1 MSIKN
6 RLLISSAMCL
16 ALVLGVGWLV
26 IFQFNSL
33 EEELDRLKVNSA
45 IVRNVFNLK
54 ILADEYSEY
63 NEERPVAQWKITWD
77 SLRSRLLSAAAKRN
91 GQSSEVVNRLIEEHR
106 EINSTFSGLVGL
118 HETDPTVPDG
128 SPMHKELEEKLKTL
142 LSVKLQSMV
151 ADASRLERASLAEMA
166 HSHNVTDVATIAFVI
181 VMALIT
187 VGTATLM
194 YALVLRPL
202 NKLSEGADVVGA
214 GNLDHSVD
222 VAGPGE
228 LGYLATAFNRMT
240 ANLKKSYQEME
251 AEVIH
256 RKKAEKALGKQAQDL
271 ARSNRDLEQ
280 FAYVASHDLQE
291 PLRNVTNCV
300 QLLEKRYKSE
310 PGSDAAKW
318 ADLAVDSCA
327 RMKNLIDDL
336 LEFSRVGTRCNPL
349 ESTDCEEALTRALAN
364 LRSTI
369 KESGA
374 IITHDPLPTLN
385 ADATQLSQLFQ
396 NLVSNGIKFRGEEPP
411 QVHVSAEKNDREWL
425 FSIRDNGI
433 GVDPQYNDRIFVIFQ
448 RLHLKSEYPGTGI
461 GLAIA
466 KKIVERHG
474 GRIWTQS
481 NGGSGS
487 TFCFTMPTGAAN
499 NVH

>member
-1 MSIKN
+1 
-6 RLLISSAMCL
+6 MCL

-26 IFQFNSL
+26 VVQFNSL
-33 EEELDRLKVNSA
+33 EEELDRSMANSA

-63 NEERPVAQWKITWD
+63 NEERPLAQWKITWD
-77 SLRSRLLSAAAKRN
+77 TMRSLLLNSAKRN
-91 GQSSEVVNRLIEEHR
+91 SQSSEVVNRLIEDHR
-106 EINSTFSGLVGL
+106 DTNSAFSHLVGL
-118 HETDPTVPDG
+118 HGKDSTAPDG
-128 SPMHKELEEKLKTL
+128 SPMHKELEEKLKAL

-151 ADASRLERASLAEMA
+151 ADASRLEKTSQAEMA
-166 HSHNVTDVATIAFVI
+166 HSHKVTDLATIAFVI

-187 VGTATLM
+187 VGSAALM
-194 YALVLRPL
+194 YTLVLRPL

-214 GNLDHSVD
+214 GNLDHRVD

-228 LGYLATAFNRMT
+228 LGDLAAAFNRMA
-240 ANLKKSYQEME
+240 ANLKKSYEEME

-256 RKKAEKALGKQAQDL
+256 RKQAEKALAKQAEEL

-300 QLLEKRYKSE
+300 QLLEKRYKHQV
-310 PGSDAAKW
+310 GSDVVKL

-327 RMKNLIDDL
+327 RMKDLMDDL
-336 LEFSRVGTRCNPL
+336 LEFSRVGTRCNPF
-349 ESTDCEEALTRALAN
+349 EPCDCEQVLTRALAN

-369 KESGA
+369 RESGA
-374 IITHDPLPTLN
+374 VITHDPLPTLN

-396 NLVSNGIKFRGEEPP
+396 NLVSNGIKFRGKEPP
-411 QVHVSAEKNDREWL
+411 QVHISAEENEHEWL
-425 FSIRDNGI
+425 FSVRDNGI
-433 GVDPQYNDRIFVIFQ
+433 GIDPQYKDRIFAVFQ
-448 RLHLKSEYPGTGI
+448 RLHLQSEYPGTGI

-474 GRIWTQS
+474 GQIRVKP
-481 NGGSGS
+481 NHDGGS
-487 TFCFTMPTGAAN
+487 TFCFTIPTGAAD